1 MTPEDRAWEV
11 VRRAFEERTPAPR
24 RRGRLA
30 LALVPAVAA
39 AVAVAALSPPGHA
52 VFQRVREAVGVE
64 HAANELGTLPARGRL
79 LVVARGRGGAWLVDS
94 SGLRRSLGA
103 YDDVQW
109 SPHGLFVVA
118 TRPDE
123 LVALDPQGKVRWVLP
138 ATHPELPRWEG
149 TRTDTRIAY
158 LAAGGLRVV
167 AGDGTGDRVLDAH
180 AARVAPAWDPARLH
194 TVAYVAGSYVLLRR
208 ADGTLVWRSRPGVVP
223 TALAWSSD
231 GRFLAVSSAR
241 RIAVLDARGRLV
253 HTVSLLSAKR
263 ISAAFEPGTHRLA
276 VSIRLARRSEIRL
289 VDLDRL
295 GPEPLLFAGPGVF
308 GDVAWSP
315 DGTWLLVPW
324 PTANQWL
331 FVHGTHVRAVGNI
344 RAQFGPAAQLGGRW
358 CCSRSG

>member
-11 VRRAFEERTPAPR
+11 VRRAYEERTPEPR
-24 RRGRLA
+24 RRSRLA
-30 LALVPAVAA
+30 LAIVLAVAA
-39 AVAVAALSPPGHA
+39 AVVVAALSPPGHA
-52 VFQRVREAVGVE
+52 VFLRVREAVGVE
-64 HAANELGTLPARGRL
+64 HAATELGALPAHGRL
-79 LVVARGRGGAWLVDS
+79 LVLAPGRGGAWLVES

-103 YDDVQW
+103 YDDVEW

-118 TRPDE
+118 TRPHA
-123 LVALDPQGKVRWVLP
+123 LVALDPRGKVRWVLP
-138 ATHPELPRWEG
+138 AARPELPRWEG

-167 AGDGTGDRVLDAH
+167 AGDGTGDRLLDAH
-180 AARVAPAWDPARLH
+180 AADVAPAWDPARLH
-194 TVAYVAGSYVLLRR
+194 TIAYAAGSTVLLRR
-208 ADGTLVWRSRPGVVP
+208 ADGALVWRARAGVVP

-231 GRFLAVSSAR
+231 GRFLAVSSAH
-241 RIAVLDARGRLV
+241 RIAILDARGRLV
-253 HTVSLLSAKR
+253 HTVSLLAARR
-263 ISAAFEPGTHRLA
+263 IAAAFEPGTHRLA
-276 VSIRLARRSEIRL
+276 VSIRLAHRSEIRL

-315 DGTWLLVPW
+315 DGAWLLVPW

-344 RAQFGPAAQLGGRW
+344 RAQFGPAARLAGRW
-358 CCSRSG
+358 CCPS

>member
-1 MTPEDRAWEV
+1 VTPEDRAWEV
-11 VRRAFEERTPAPR
+11 VRRAYEERTPAPR
-24 RRGRLA
+24 RRSRLA
-30 LALVPAVAA
+30 LAVVPAVAA
-39 AVAVAALSPPGHA
+39 AVVVAALSPPGHA

-64 HAANELGTLPARGRL
+64 HAANELGSLPTSGRL
-79 LVVARGRGGAWLVDS
+79 LVLAPGRGGAWLVDS

-118 TRPDE
+118 TRPHA
-123 LVALDPQGKVRWVLP
+123 LVALDPEGDVRWMLP
-138 ATHPELPRWEG
+138 AAHPRLPRWEG

-158 LAAGGLRVV
+158 LAAGGLHVV
-167 AGDGTGDRVLDAH
+167 AGDGTGDRLLDAH
-180 AARVAPAWDPARLH
+180 AAHVAPAWDPARLH
-194 TVAYVAGSYVLLRR
+194 AVAYVAGSEVLLRR
-208 ADGTLVWRSRPGVVP
+208 ADGKLVWRARPGVAA
-223 TALAWSSD
+223 TALSWSSD
-231 GRFLAVSSAR
+231 GRFLAVSSAHR
-241 RIAVLDARGRLV
+241 VVVLNARGRLV

-263 ISAAFEPGTHRLA
+263 IAAAFEPGRHRLA

-295 GPEPLLFAGPGVF
+295 GPEPLLFAGPGIF

-315 DGTWLLVPW
+315 DGAWLLVPW

-358 CCSRSG
+358 CCR

>member
-1 MTPEDRAWEV
+1 VTPEERAWEV
-11 VRRAFEERTPAPR
+11 VRRAYEERTPAPR
-24 RRGRLA
+24 RRNRLT

-39 AVAVAALSPPGHA
+39 AVTVAALSPPGHA

-64 HAANELGTLPARGRL
+64 HAASELGALPARGQL
-79 LVVARGRGGAWLVDS
+79 LVVAPGRGGAWLVDQD
-94 SGLRRSLGA
+94 GLRRSLGA

-118 TRPDE
+118 TRPGA

-138 ATHPELPRWEG
+138 AARPQLPRWEG

-158 LAAGGLRVV
+158 LTSGGLRVV
-167 AGDGTGDRVLDAH
+167 AGDGTGDRLLDAH
-180 AARVAPAWDPARLH
+180 VAHVAPAWDPARLH
-194 TVAYVAGSYVLLRR
+194 AVAYVAGSTVVLRT
-208 ADGTLVWRSRPGVVP
+208 AAGKLVWRARPGVVP
-223 TALAWSSD
+223 TGLAWSSD
-231 GRFLAVSSAR
+231 GRFLAVSSAH
-241 RIAVLDARGRLV
+241 RIAVLNASGRLV
-253 HTVSLLSAKR
+253 HTVSLLGATR
-263 ISAAFEPGTHRLA
+263 LSAAFEPGTHRLA

-315 DGTWLLVPW
+315 DGAWLLVPW

-331 FVHGTHVRAVGNI
+331 FVHGTRVRAVGNI

-358 CCSRSG
+358 CCTS

>member
-11 VRRAFEERTPAPR
+11 VRLAYEERTPEPR
-24 RRGRLA
+24 RRNRLA
-30 LALVPAVAA
+30 LAVVLAVAA
-39 AVAVAALSPPGHA
+39 AIVVAALSPPGHA

-64 HAANELGTLPARGRL
+64 HAATELGALPARGRL
-79 LVVARGRGGAWLVDS
+79 LVLAPGRGGAWLVEP

-103 YDDVQW
+103 YDDAQW

-118 TRPDE
+118 TRPHA
-123 LVALDPQGKVRWVLP
+123 LVALDPRGKVRWLLP
-138 ATHPELPRWEG
+138 AAHPRLPRWEG

-158 LAAGGLRVV
+158 LAAAGLRVV
-167 AGDGTGDRVLDAH
+167 AGDGTGDRLLDAR
-180 AARVAPAWDPARLH
+180 ASRVAPAWDPARLH
-194 TVAYVAGSYVLLRR
+194 AVAYVAGSTVVLRR
-208 ADGTLVWRSRPGVVP
+208 ANAELLWRTRPGVVP

-231 GRFLAVSSAR
+231 GRFLAVSSAH

-263 ISAAFEPGTHRLA
+263 INAAFEPGTHRLA
-276 VSIRLARRSEIRL
+276 VSIRLTRRSEIRL

-315 DGTWLLVPW
+315 DGGWLLVPW

-331 FVHGTHVRAVGNI
+331 FVHSTHVRAVGNI
-344 RAQFGPAAQLGGRW
+344 RAQFGPAAQLGGW
-358 CCSRSG
+358 CCR